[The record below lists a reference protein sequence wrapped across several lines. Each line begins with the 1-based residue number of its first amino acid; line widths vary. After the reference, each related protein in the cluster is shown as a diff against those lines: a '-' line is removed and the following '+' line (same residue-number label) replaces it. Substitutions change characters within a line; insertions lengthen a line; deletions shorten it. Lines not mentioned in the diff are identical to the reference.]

1 MVKDQSPSLIVS
13 SGVGVAGGGGGLDEL
28 IICKLKSKLHW
39 HMVKEQSPSLIVSSR
54 GRGLDELTAYFA

>member
-1 MVKDQSPSLIVS
+1 MVKDQSPSLIVN
-13 SGVGVAGGGGGLDEL
+13 SGVGVAGGGGLDEL

-54 GRGLDELTAYFA
+54 GRGLDELIAYFA